1 MAEKQPI
8 KEQIKKLT
16 DQIEAGIK
24 ALFQSGDLEKYQAY
38 LRTMSHFHHYSVNN
52 QMLIFS
58 QCPHAT
64 LVAGYQKWQNQFQRH
79 VMRGEKGIS
88 ILAPTPY
95 KIKVEKE
102 KLDPDTKLP
111 LLDADGNAI
120 TEEKEV
126 QIPMFRPVK
135 VFDVSQTDGKPL
147 PERVQSPIAEL
158 TGNVEHYEAFM
169 EALRRVSPVPI
180 EIKPLSND
188 LDGFFSPSKQS
199 ITLRAGMSEV
209 QTVCAAVHEIA
220 HSKLHDYAKQ
230 PDSQPKD
237 SSTEEIEAESIAY
250 TVCAYFGIETSAN
263 SFGYVATWSKDKDL
277 KAFKESLDTIRKTSS
292 DLISGVEQQFKEIC
306 KERGIELP
314 KEPEY
319 ELVTIPPSRED
330 AMAFAAEYVVLLGR
344 SEARSEFLSTDKIA
358 GRICRND
365 ARSIRDELER
375 LVEAEDESGIYHGAV
390 ELLDHFNGLYH
401 KEWQA
406 KEAPD
411 AEKLYMVDNEKYI
424 HVQRSDNGIDY
435 TIYDAASAKTLDGGV
450 LDDTGQLLSAAALTV
465 CKLHNIGDAAP
476 IRLAPLELL
485 KDLQEANELP
495 LGADVQITGA
505 ELAKSIQSLYLD
517 KYGLAFLDDFASKDD
532 CLQHLYE
539 DLLTGADEVKYF
551 LSEIV
556 EQKDVYANRAKAL
569 LLGIESYQKSHV
581 PLKELDSNER
591 WYVVDN
597 ESKHLRI
604 TEDGAKYAYELY
616 DKNTLRRLE
625 SGTVHDDDVKCLLAA
640 AIRVC
645 ETHGYDKTLPFE
657 VLSNELAGILYSL
670 ELSSDDD
677 QIVHTEVNSDKPDA
691 LPPLPEL
698 EQDYPMPD
706 PTVDFAQMYQFGY
719 TDGNTMLPLSKAR
732 AKELFLQDVPIFALN
747 SDNTE
752 YMVLDTDDL
761 DTHSGI
767 FGVERAE
774 WEAARDMLQPTPDII
789 APNQPDALSYLHDD
803 SAKTQPEN
811 YLKNAEMALEDDY
824 GMIDG
829 IINNGPKQ
837 PTVADLE
844 AQVKAGMSISLMD
857 LAAATHRERNDGKR
871 RQSVLEQLKKQPAQ
885 ERSHKTAP
893 GKSAEKEL

>member
-1 MAEKQPI
+1 MAEKTPI

-64 LVAGYQKWQNQFQRH
+64 LVAGYQKWQNQFSRH
-79 VMRGEKGIS
+79 VLRGEKGIS

-111 LLDADGNAI
+111 LLDADGNTI

-147 PERVQSPIAEL
+147 PERVQSPVAEL

-180 EIKPLSND
+180 EMKPLSND

-230 PDSQPKD
+230 PNSQPKD
-237 SSTEEIEAESIAY
+237 SNTEEIEAESIAY

-277 KAFKESLDTIRKTSS
+277 KAFKDSLDTIRKTSS
-292 DLISGVEQQFKEIC
+292 ELISGVEQQFKEIC
-306 KERGIELP
+306 KERGISL
-314 KEPEY
+314 EPAQPAQKQPEQD
-319 ELVTIPPSRED
+319 I
-330 AMAFAAEYVVLLGR
+330 
-344 SEARSEFLSTDKIA
+344 
-358 GRICRND
+358 
-365 ARSIRDELER
+365 
-375 LVEAEDESGIYHGAV
+375 
-390 ELLDHFNGLYH
+390 
-401 KEWQA
+401 
-406 KEAPD
+406 
-411 AEKLYMVDNEKYI
+411 EKLYMVDNEKYI
-424 HVQRSDNGIDY
+424 HVQRSDTGIDY
-435 TIYDAASAKTLDGGV
+435 TIYDAASAKALDGGV
-450 LDDTGQLLSAAALTV
+450 LDDTRQLLSAAALTV
-465 CKLHNIGDAAP
+465 CKLHNIGYAAP

-485 KDLQEANELP
+485 NGLQEANELL
-495 LGADVQITGA
+495 LGAGEQITGVEA
-505 ELAKSIQSLYLD
+505 TSTADSLP
-517 KYGLAFLDDFASKDD
+517 
-532 CLQHLYE
+532 
-539 DLLTGADEVKYF
+539 DLP
-551 LSEIV
+551 
-556 EQKDVYANRAKAL
+556 Q
-569 LLGIESYQKSHV
+569 
-581 PLKELDSNER
+581 
-591 WYVVDN
+591 
-597 ESKHLRI
+597 
-604 TEDGAKYAYELY
+604 
-616 DKNTLRRLE
+616 
-625 SGTVHDDDVKCLLAA
+625 
-640 AIRVC
+640 
-645 ETHGYDKTLPFE
+645 
-657 VLSNELAGILYSL
+657 
-670 ELSSDDD
+670 
-677 QIVHTEVNSDKPDA
+677 
-691 LPPLPEL
+691 L

-719 TDGNTMLPLSKAR
+719 TDGNTMLPLSKERAR
-732 AKELFLQDVPIFALN
+732 ELFLQDVPIFVLN

-752 YMVLDTDDL
+752 YMVLDTEDL
-761 DTHSGI
+761 GAHSGI

-774 WEAARDMLQPTPDII
+774 WESVRDTLQPIRDIV
-789 APNQPDALSYLHDD
+789 APKQPDAVSYLHDD
-803 SAKTQPEN
+803 TAKTQPEN
-811 YLKNAEMALEDDY
+811 YLKNAEMAMEDDY

-837 PTVADLE
+837 TVA
-844 AQVKAGMSISLMD
+844 
-857 LAAATHRERNDGKR
+857 
-871 RQSVLEQLKKQPAQ
+871 EQE
-885 ERSHKTAP
+885 ERSSILAKLKAP
-893 GKSAEKEL
+893 VETTNRTEKHAPKRSAEKEL

>member
-64 LVAGYQKWQNQFQRH
+64 LVAGYQKWQNQFSRH
-79 VMRGEKGIS
+79 VLRGEKGIS

-111 LLDADGNAI
+111 LLDADGNTI

-147 PERVQSPIAEL
+147 PERVQSPVAEL

-169 EALRRVSPVPI
+169 EALRRISPVPI
-180 EIKPLSND
+180 EMKPLSND

-199 ITLRAGMSEV
+199 ITLRDGMSEV

-230 PDSQPKD
+230 PNSQPKD
-237 SSTEEIEAESIAY
+237 SNTEEIEAESIAY

-277 KAFKESLDTIRKTSS
+277 KAFKDSLDTIRKTSS
-292 DLISGVEQQFKEIC
+292 ELISGVEQQFKEIC
-306 KERGIELP
+306 KERGISL
-314 KEPEY
+314 EPAQPAQKQPEQD
-319 ELVTIPPSRED
+319 I
-330 AMAFAAEYVVLLGR
+330 
-344 SEARSEFLSTDKIA
+344 
-358 GRICRND
+358 
-365 ARSIRDELER
+365 
-375 LVEAEDESGIYHGAV
+375 
-390 ELLDHFNGLYH
+390 
-401 KEWQA
+401 
-406 KEAPD
+406 
-411 AEKLYMVDNEKYI
+411 EKLYMVDNEKYI
-424 HVQRSDNGIDY
+424 HVQRSDTGIDY
-435 TIYDAASAKTLDGGV
+435 TIYDAASAKALDGGV

-485 KDLQEANELP
+485 NGLQEANELP
-495 LGADVQITGA
+495 LGAGEQIT
-505 ELAKSIQSLYLD
+505 SV
-517 KYGLAFLDDFASKDD
+517 
-532 CLQHLYE
+532 
-539 DLLTGADEVKYF
+539 EVK
-551 LSEIV
+551 
-556 EQKDVYANRAKAL
+556 
-569 LLGIESYQKSHV
+569 
-581 PLKELDSNER
+581 P
-591 WYVVDN
+591 
-597 ESKHLRI
+597 
-604 TEDGAKYAYELY
+604 
-616 DKNTLRRLE
+616 
-625 SGTVHDDDVKCLLAA
+625 AA
-640 AIRVC
+640 
-645 ETHGYDKTLPFE
+645 D
-657 VLSNELAGILYSL
+657 
-670 ELSSDDD
+670 
-677 QIVHTEVNSDKPDA
+677 
-691 LPPLPEL
+691 PLPDFPQL

-719 TDGNTMLPLSKAR
+719 TDGNTMLPLSKERAR
-732 AKELFLQDVPIFALN
+732 ELFLQDVPIFVLN

-752 YMVLDTDDL
+752 YMVLDTSDL
-761 DTHSGI
+761 DARSGI
-767 FGVERAE
+767 FGVERTE
-774 WEAARDMLQPTPDII
+774 WERVCDTLQPRRDIV
-789 APNQPDALSYLHDD
+789 APKQPDALSYLHDD
-803 SAKTQPEN
+803 TAKTQPEN
-811 YLKNAEMALEDDY
+811 YLKNAEMAMEDDY

-837 PTVADLE
+837 TVA
-844 AQVKAGMSISLMD
+844 
-857 LAAATHRERNDGKR
+857 
-871 RQSVLEQLKKQPAQ
+871 EQE
-885 ERSHKTAP
+885 ERSSILAKLKAP
-893 GKSAEKEL
+893 VETTNRTEKHAPKRSAEKEL

>member
-1 MAEKQPI
+1 MAEKTPI

-64 LVAGYQKWQNQFQRH
+64 LVAGYQKWQNQFSRH
-79 VMRGEKGIS
+79 VLRGEKGIS

-111 LLDADGNAI
+111 LLDADGNTI

-147 PERVQSPIAEL
+147 PERVQSPVAEL

-169 EALRRVSPVPI
+169 EALRRISPVPI
-180 EIKPLSND
+180 EMKPLSND

-199 ITLRAGMSEV
+199 ITLRDGMSEV

-230 PDSQPKD
+230 QDSHPKD

-277 KAFKESLDTIRKTSS
+277 KAFKDSLDTIRKTSS
-292 DLISGVEQQFKEIC
+292 ELISGVEQQFKEIC
-306 KERGIELP
+306 KERGISL
-314 KEPEY
+314 EPAQPAQKQPEQD
-319 ELVTIPPSRED
+319 I
-330 AMAFAAEYVVLLGR
+330 
-344 SEARSEFLSTDKIA
+344 
-358 GRICRND
+358 
-365 ARSIRDELER
+365 
-375 LVEAEDESGIYHGAV
+375 
-390 ELLDHFNGLYH
+390 
-401 KEWQA
+401 
-406 KEAPD
+406 
-411 AEKLYMVDNEKYI
+411 EKLYMVDNEKYI
-424 HVQRSDNGIDY
+424 HVQRSDTGIDY
-435 TIYDAASAKTLDGGV
+435 TIYDAASAKALDGGV

-485 KDLQEANELP
+485 NGLQEANELP
-495 LGADVQITGA
+495 LGAGEQIT
-505 ELAKSIQSLYLD
+505 SV
-517 KYGLAFLDDFASKDD
+517 
-532 CLQHLYE
+532 
-539 DLLTGADEVKYF
+539 EVK
-551 LSEIV
+551 
-556 EQKDVYANRAKAL
+556 
-569 LLGIESYQKSHV
+569 
-581 PLKELDSNER
+581 P
-591 WYVVDN
+591 
-597 ESKHLRI
+597 
-604 TEDGAKYAYELY
+604 
-616 DKNTLRRLE
+616 
-625 SGTVHDDDVKCLLAA
+625 AA
-640 AIRVC
+640 
-645 ETHGYDKTLPFE
+645 D
-657 VLSNELAGILYSL
+657 
-670 ELSSDDD
+670 
-677 QIVHTEVNSDKPDA
+677 
-691 LPPLPEL
+691 PLPDFPQL

-719 TDGNTMLPLSKAR
+719 TDGNTMLPLSKERAR
-732 AKELFLQDVPIFALN
+732 ELFLQDVPIFVLN

-752 YMVLDTDDL
+752 YMVLDTNDL

-767 FGVERAE
+767 FGVERTE
-774 WEAARDMLQPTPDII
+774 WESVRDTLQPRRDIV
-789 APNQPDALSYLHDD
+789 APKQPDALSYLHDD
-803 SAKTQPEN
+803 TAKTQPEN
-811 YLKNAEMALEDDY
+811 YLKNAEMAMEDDY

-837 PTVADLE
+837 TVA
-844 AQVKAGMSISLMD
+844 
-857 LAAATHRERNDGKR
+857 
-871 RQSVLEQLKKQPAQ
+871 EQE
-885 ERSHKTAP
+885 ERSSILAKLKAP
-893 GKSAEKEL
+893 VETTNRTEKHAPKRSAEKEL

>member
-64 LVAGYQKWQNQFQRH
+64 LVAGYQKWQNQFSRH
-79 VMRGEKGIS
+79 VLRGEKGIS

-111 LLDADGNAI
+111 LLDADGNTI

-147 PERVQSPIAEL
+147 PERVQSPVAEL

-180 EIKPLSND
+180 EMKPLSND

-220 HSKLHDYAKQ
+220 HSELHDYAKQ
-230 PDSQPKD
+230 PNSQPKD

-306 KERGIELP
+306 KERGISL
-314 KEPEY
+314 EPEKPAQ
-319 ELVTIPPSRED
+319 EQDT
-330 AMAFAAEYVVLLGR
+330 
-344 SEARSEFLSTDKIA
+344 
-358 GRICRND
+358 
-365 ARSIRDELER
+365 
-375 LVEAEDESGIYHGAV
+375 
-390 ELLDHFNGLYH
+390 
-401 KEWQA
+401 
-406 KEAPD
+406 
-411 AEKLYMVDNEKYI
+411 EKLYMVDNEKYI
-424 HVQRSDNGIDY
+424 HVQRSDTGIDY
-435 TIYDAASAKTLDGGV
+435 TIYDAASAKALDGGV
-450 LDDTGQLLSAAALTV
+450 LDDTGQSLSAAALTV

-485 KDLQEANELP
+485 NGLQEANELL
-495 LGADVQITGA
+495 LGAGEQITGVEA
-505 ELAKSIQSLYLD
+505 TSTADSLP
-517 KYGLAFLDDFASKDD
+517 
-532 CLQHLYE
+532 
-539 DLLTGADEVKYF
+539 DLP
-551 LSEIV
+551 
-556 EQKDVYANRAKAL
+556 Q
-569 LLGIESYQKSHV
+569 
-581 PLKELDSNER
+581 
-591 WYVVDN
+591 
-597 ESKHLRI
+597 
-604 TEDGAKYAYELY
+604 
-616 DKNTLRRLE
+616 
-625 SGTVHDDDVKCLLAA
+625 
-640 AIRVC
+640 
-645 ETHGYDKTLPFE
+645 
-657 VLSNELAGILYSL
+657 
-670 ELSSDDD
+670 
-677 QIVHTEVNSDKPDA
+677 
-691 LPPLPEL
+691 L

-719 TDGNTMLPLSKAR
+719 TDGNTMLPLSKERAR
-732 AKELFLQDVPIFALN
+732 ELFLQDVPIFVLN

-752 YMVLDTDDL
+752 YMVLDTEDL
-761 DTHSGI
+761 GAHSGI
-767 FGVERAE
+767 FGVERTE
-774 WEAARDMLQPTPDII
+774 WESVRDTLQPRRDIV
-789 APNQPDALSYLHDD
+789 APKQPDALSYLHDD
-803 SAKTQPEN
+803 TAKTQPEN

-837 PTVADLE
+837 TIA
-844 AQVKAGMSISLMD
+844 
-857 LAAATHRERNDGKR
+857 
-871 RQSVLEQLKKQPAQ
+871 EQE
-885 ERSHKTAP
+885 ERSSILAKLKAP
-893 GKSAEKEL
+893 VEATNRTEKHAPKRSAEKEL

>member
-1 MAEKQPI
+1 MAEKTPI

-64 LVAGYQKWQNQFQRH
+64 LVAGYQKWQNQFSRH
-79 VMRGEKGIS
+79 VLRGEKGIS

-111 LLDADGNAI
+111 LLDADGNTI

-147 PERVQSPIAEL
+147 PERVQSPVAEL

-180 EIKPLSND
+180 EMKPLSND

-230 PDSQPKD
+230 PNSQPKD

-306 KERGIELP
+306 KERGISL
-314 KEPEY
+314 EPEKPAQ
-319 ELVTIPPSRED
+319 EQDT
-330 AMAFAAEYVVLLGR
+330 
-344 SEARSEFLSTDKIA
+344 
-358 GRICRND
+358 
-365 ARSIRDELER
+365 
-375 LVEAEDESGIYHGAV
+375 
-390 ELLDHFNGLYH
+390 
-401 KEWQA
+401 
-406 KEAPD
+406 
-411 AEKLYMVDNEKYI
+411 EKLYMVDNEKYI
-424 HVQRSDNGIDY
+424 HVQRSDTGIDY
-435 TIYDAASAKTLDGGV
+435 TIYDAASAKALDGGV

-485 KDLQEANELP
+485 NGLQEANELL
-495 LGADVQITGA
+495 LGAGEQITGVEA
-505 ELAKSIQSLYLD
+505 TSTA
-517 KYGLAFLDDFASKDD
+517 
-532 CLQHLYE
+532 
-539 DLLTGADEVKYF
+539 DLLPD
-551 LSEIV
+551 
-556 EQKDVYANRAKAL
+556 
-569 LLGIESYQKSHV
+569 
-581 PLKELDSNER
+581 
-591 WYVVDN
+591 
-597 ESKHLRI
+597 
-604 TEDGAKYAYELY
+604 
-616 DKNTLRRLE
+616 
-625 SGTVHDDDVKCLLAA
+625 
-640 AIRVC
+640 
-645 ETHGYDKTLPFE
+645 LP
-657 VLSNELAGILYSL
+657 
-670 ELSSDDD
+670 
-677 QIVHTEVNSDKPDA
+677 Q
-691 LPPLPEL
+691 L

-719 TDGNTMLPLSKAR
+719 TDGNTMLPLSKERAR
-732 AKELFLQDVPIFALN
+732 ELFLQDVPIFVLN

-752 YMVLDTDDL
+752 YMVLDTSDL
-761 DTHSGI
+761 DARSGI
-767 FGVERAE
+767 FGVERTE
-774 WEAARDMLQPTPDII
+774 WERVCDTLQPRRDIV
-789 APNQPDALSYLHDD
+789 APKQPDALSYLHDD
-803 SAKTQPEN
+803 TAKTQPEN

-837 PTVADLE
+837 TVA
-844 AQVKAGMSISLMD
+844 
-857 LAAATHRERNDGKR
+857 
-871 RQSVLEQLKKQPAQ
+871 EQE
-885 ERSHKTAP
+885 ERSSILAKLKAP
-893 GKSAEKEL
+893 VETTNRTEKHAPKRSAEKEL

>member
-64 LVAGYQKWQNQFQRH
+64 LVAGYQKWQNQFSRH
-79 VMRGEKGIS
+79 VLRGEKGIS

-111 LLDADGNAI
+111 LLDADGNTI

-147 PERVQSPIAEL
+147 PERVQSPVAEL

-169 EALRRVSPVPI
+169 EALRRISPVPI
-180 EIKPLSND
+180 EMKPLSND

-199 ITLRAGMSEV
+199 ITLRDGMSEV

-230 PDSQPKD
+230 PNSQPKD
-237 SSTEEIEAESIAY
+237 SNTEEIEAESIAY

-277 KAFKESLDTIRKTSS
+277 KAFKDSLDTIRKTSS
-292 DLISGVEQQFKEIC
+292 ELISGVEQQFKEIC
-306 KERGIELP
+306 KERGISL
-314 KEPEY
+314 EPAQPAQKQPEQD
-319 ELVTIPPSRED
+319 I
-330 AMAFAAEYVVLLGR
+330 
-344 SEARSEFLSTDKIA
+344 
-358 GRICRND
+358 
-365 ARSIRDELER
+365 
-375 LVEAEDESGIYHGAV
+375 
-390 ELLDHFNGLYH
+390 
-401 KEWQA
+401 
-406 KEAPD
+406 
-411 AEKLYMVDNEKYI
+411 EKLYMVDNEKYI
-424 HVQRSDNGIDY
+424 HVQRSDTGIDY
-435 TIYDAASAKTLDGGV
+435 TIYDAASAKALDGGV

-485 KDLQEANELP
+485 NGLQEANELL
-495 LGADVQITGA
+495 LGAGEQITGA
-505 ELAKSIQSLYLD
+505 EATSTADSLP
-517 KYGLAFLDDFASKDD
+517 
-532 CLQHLYE
+532 
-539 DLLTGADEVKYF
+539 DLP
-551 LSEIV
+551 
-556 EQKDVYANRAKAL
+556 Q
-569 LLGIESYQKSHV
+569 
-581 PLKELDSNER
+581 
-591 WYVVDN
+591 
-597 ESKHLRI
+597 
-604 TEDGAKYAYELY
+604 
-616 DKNTLRRLE
+616 
-625 SGTVHDDDVKCLLAA
+625 
-640 AIRVC
+640 
-645 ETHGYDKTLPFE
+645 
-657 VLSNELAGILYSL
+657 
-670 ELSSDDD
+670 
-677 QIVHTEVNSDKPDA
+677 
-691 LPPLPEL
+691 L

-719 TDGNTMLPLSKAR
+719 TDGNTMLPLSKERAR
-732 AKELFLQDVPIFALN
+732 ELFLQDVPIFVLN

-752 YMVLDTDDL
+752 YMVLDTGDL
-761 DTHSGI
+761 DAHPGI
-767 FGVERAE
+767 FGVERTE
-774 WEAARDMLQPTPDII
+774 WESVRDTLQPIRDIV
-789 APNQPDALSYLHDD
+789 APKQLDAVSYLHDD
-803 SAKTQPEN
+803 TAKTQPEN
-811 YLKNAEMALEDDY
+811 YLKNAEMAMEDDY

-837 PTVADLE
+837 TVA
-844 AQVKAGMSISLMD
+844 
-857 LAAATHRERNDGKR
+857 
-871 RQSVLEQLKKQPAQ
+871 EQE
-885 ERSHKTAP
+885 ERSSILAKLKAP
-893 GKSAEKEL
+893 VETTNRTEKHAPKRSAEKEL

>member
-52 QMLIFS
+52 QILIFS

-64 LVAGYQKWQNQFQRH
+64 LVAGYQKWQNQFSRH
-79 VMRGEKGIS
+79 VLRGEKGIS

-111 LLDADGNAI
+111 LLDADGKTV
-120 TEEKEV
+120 TEEKEI

-180 EIKPLSND
+180 EVKPLRDD
-188 LDGFFSPSKQS
+188 LDGFFSPSKLS

-292 DLISGVEQQFKEIC
+292 ELISGVEQQFKEIC
-306 KERGIELP
+306 KERGISLEP
-314 KEPEY
+314 AQPAQEQPEPE
-319 ELVTIPPSRED
+319 
-330 AMAFAAEYVVLLGR
+330 
-344 SEARSEFLSTDKIA
+344 
-358 GRICRND
+358 
-365 ARSIRDELER
+365 
-375 LVEAEDESGIYHGAV
+375 
-390 ELLDHFNGLYH
+390 
-401 KEWQA
+401 Q
-406 KEAPD
+406 
-411 AEKLYMVDNEKYI
+411 EKLYMVDNDKYI
-424 HVQRSDNGIDY
+424 HVQHSDTGIDY
-435 TIYDAASAKTLDGGV
+435 TIYDAASAKALDGGV

-476 IRLAPLELL
+476 IRLTPLELL

-495 LGADVQITGA
+495 LGAGDHITG
-505 ELAKSIQSLYLD
+505 
-517 KYGLAFLDDFASKDD
+517 
-532 CLQHLYE
+532 
-539 DLLTGADEVKYF
+539 TEVK
-551 LSEIV
+551 S
-556 EQKDVYANRAKAL
+556 
-569 LLGIESYQKSHV
+569 
-581 PLKELDSNER
+581 
-591 WYVVDN
+591 
-597 ESKHLRI
+597 
-604 TEDGAKYAYELY
+604 
-616 DKNTLRRLE
+616 
-625 SGTVHDDDVKCLLAA
+625 AA
-640 AIRVC
+640 
-645 ETHGYDKTLPFE
+645 D
-657 VLSNELAGILYSL
+657 
-670 ELSSDDD
+670 
-677 QIVHTEVNSDKPDA
+677 
-691 LPPLPEL
+691 PLPDLPQL

-719 TDGNTMLPLSKAR
+719 TDGNTMLPLSKECAR
-732 AKELFLQDVPIFALN
+732 ELFLQDVPIFALN

-761 DTHSGI
+761 DAHPGI
-767 FGVERAE
+767 FGVERTE
-774 WEAARDMLQPTPDII
+774 WESVRDTLQPMSDIV
-789 APNQPDALSYLHDD
+789 APKQPDAVSYLHND
-803 SAKTQPEN
+803 SSNTQPEN
-811 YLKNAEMALEDDY
+811 YLKNAEMVVEDDY

-837 PTVADLE
+837 TVA
-844 AQVKAGMSISLMD
+844 
-857 LAAATHRERNDGKR
+857 
-871 RQSVLEQLKKQPAQ
+871 EQE
-885 ERSHKTAP
+885 ERSSILAKLKAP
-893 GKSAEKEL
+893 LELVSRTEKHAPKRSAEKEL

>member
-1 MAEKQPI
+1 LSAKEKFMAEKTPI

-64 LVAGYQKWQNQFQRH
+64 LVAGYQKWQNQFSRH
-79 VMRGEKGIS
+79 VLRGEKGIS

-111 LLDADGNAI
+111 LLDADGNTI

-147 PERVQSPIAEL
+147 PERVQSPVAEL

-180 EIKPLSND
+180 EMKPLSND

-230 PDSQPKD
+230 PNSQPKD

-306 KERGIELP
+306 KERGISL
-314 KEPEY
+314 EPEKPAQ
-319 ELVTIPPSRED
+319 EQDT
-330 AMAFAAEYVVLLGR
+330 
-344 SEARSEFLSTDKIA
+344 
-358 GRICRND
+358 
-365 ARSIRDELER
+365 
-375 LVEAEDESGIYHGAV
+375 
-390 ELLDHFNGLYH
+390 
-401 KEWQA
+401 
-406 KEAPD
+406 
-411 AEKLYMVDNEKYI
+411 EKLYMVDNEKYI
-424 HVQRSDNGIDY
+424 HVQRSDTGIDY
-435 TIYDAASAKTLDGGV
+435 TIYDAASAKALDGGV

-476 IRLAPLELL
+476 IRLSPLELL
-485 KDLQEANELP
+485 NGLQEANELP
-495 LGADVQITGA
+495 LGAGEQIT
-505 ELAKSIQSLYLD
+505 SV
-517 KYGLAFLDDFASKDD
+517 
-532 CLQHLYE
+532 
-539 DLLTGADEVKYF
+539 EVK
-551 LSEIV
+551 
-556 EQKDVYANRAKAL
+556 
-569 LLGIESYQKSHV
+569 
-581 PLKELDSNER
+581 P
-591 WYVVDN
+591 
-597 ESKHLRI
+597 
-604 TEDGAKYAYELY
+604 
-616 DKNTLRRLE
+616 
-625 SGTVHDDDVKCLLAA
+625 AA
-640 AIRVC
+640 
-645 ETHGYDKTLPFE
+645 D
-657 VLSNELAGILYSL
+657 
-670 ELSSDDD
+670 
-677 QIVHTEVNSDKPDA
+677 
-691 LPPLPEL
+691 PLPDFPQL

-719 TDGNTMLPLSKAR
+719 TGGNTMLPLSKERAR
-732 AKELFLQDVPIFALN
+732 ELFLQDVPIFALN
-747 SDNTE
+747 SDSTE
-752 YMVLDTDDL
+752 YMVLDTEDL
-761 DTHSGI
+761 GAHSGI
-767 FGVERAE
+767 FGVERTE
-774 WEAARDMLQPTPDII
+774 WESVRDTLQPIRDIV
-789 APNQPDALSYLHDD
+789 APKQPDALSYLHDD
-803 SAKTQPEN
+803 TAKTQPEN

-837 PTVADLE
+837 TVA
-844 AQVKAGMSISLMD
+844 
-857 LAAATHRERNDGKR
+857 
-871 RQSVLEQLKKQPAQ
+871 EQE
-885 ERSHKTAP
+885 ERSSILAKLKAP
-893 GKSAEKEL
+893 VETTNRTEKHAPKRSAEKEL

>member
-1 MAEKQPI
+1 MSAKEKFMAEKTPI

-64 LVAGYQKWQNQFQRH
+64 LVAGYQKWQNQFSRH
-79 VMRGEKGIS
+79 VLRGEKGIS

-111 LLDADGNAI
+111 LLDADGNTI

-147 PERVQSPIAEL
+147 PERVQSPVAEL

-180 EIKPLSND
+180 EMKPLSND

-199 ITLRAGMSEV
+199 ITLRDGMSEV

-230 PDSQPKD
+230 PGSQPKD

-277 KAFKESLDTIRKTSS
+277 KAFKDSLDTIRKTSS
-292 DLISGVEQQFKEIC
+292 ELISGVEQQFKEIC
-306 KERGIELP
+306 KERGISL
-314 KEPEY
+314 EPAQPAQKQPEQD
-319 ELVTIPPSRED
+319 I
-330 AMAFAAEYVVLLGR
+330 
-344 SEARSEFLSTDKIA
+344 
-358 GRICRND
+358 
-365 ARSIRDELER
+365 
-375 LVEAEDESGIYHGAV
+375 
-390 ELLDHFNGLYH
+390 
-401 KEWQA
+401 
-406 KEAPD
+406 
-411 AEKLYMVDNEKYI
+411 EKLYMVDNEKYI
-424 HVQRSDNGIDY
+424 HVQRSDTGIDY
-435 TIYDAASAKTLDGGV
+435 TIYDAASAKALDGGV
-450 LDDTGQLLSAAALTV
+450 LDDTGQLLSAAVLTV

-485 KDLQEANELP
+485 NGLQEANELL
-495 LGADVQITGA
+495 LGAGEQITGVEA
-505 ELAKSIQSLYLD
+505 TSA
-517 KYGLAFLDDFASKDD
+517 
-532 CLQHLYE
+532 
-539 DLLTGADEVKYF
+539 AD
-551 LSEIV
+551 
-556 EQKDVYANRAKAL
+556 
-569 LLGIESYQKSHV
+569 
-581 PLKELDSNER
+581 
-591 WYVVDN
+591 
-597 ESKHLRI
+597 
-604 TEDGAKYAYELY
+604 
-616 DKNTLRRLE
+616 
-625 SGTVHDDDVKCLLAA
+625 
-640 AIRVC
+640 
-645 ETHGYDKTLPFE
+645 
-657 VLSNELAGILYSL
+657 
-670 ELSSDDD
+670 
-677 QIVHTEVNSDKPDA
+677 
-691 LPPLPEL
+691 PLPDLPQL
-698 EQDYPMPD
+698 EQGYPMPD

-719 TDGNTMLPLSKAR
+719 TDGNTMLPLSKERAR
-732 AKELFLQDVPIFALN
+732 ELFLQDVPIFVLN

-752 YMVLDTDDL
+752 YMVLDTEDL
-761 DTHSGI
+761 GAHSGI
-767 FGVERAE
+767 FGVERTE
-774 WEAARDMLQPTPDII
+774 WERVRDTLQPRRDIV
-789 APNQPDALSYLHDD
+789 APKQPDALSYLHDD
-803 SAKTQPEN
+803 TAKTQPEN

-837 PTVADLE
+837 TVA
-844 AQVKAGMSISLMD
+844 
-857 LAAATHRERNDGKR
+857 
-871 RQSVLEQLKKQPAQ
+871 EQE
-885 ERSHKTAP
+885 ERSSILAKLKAP
-893 GKSAEKEL
+893 VETTNRTEKHAPKRSAEKEL

>member
-16 DQIEAGIK
+16 EQIEAGIK

-64 LVAGYQKWQNQFQRH
+64 LVAGYQKWQNQFSRH
-79 VMRGEKGIS
+79 VLRGEKGIS

-111 LLDADGNAI
+111 LLDADGNTI

-147 PERVQSPIAEL
+147 PERVQSPVAEL
-158 TGNVEHYEAFM
+158 TGNVEHYKAFM

-180 EIKPLSND
+180 EMKPLSND

-199 ITLRAGMSEV
+199 ITLRDGMSEV

-230 PDSQPKD
+230 PNSQPKD
-237 SSTEEIEAESIAY
+237 SNTEEIEAESIAY

-277 KAFKESLDTIRKTSS
+277 KAFKDSLDTIRKTSS
-292 DLISGVEQQFKEIC
+292 ELISGVEQQFKEIC
-306 KERGIELP
+306 KERGISL
-314 KEPEY
+314 EPAQPAQKQPEQD
-319 ELVTIPPSRED
+319 I
-330 AMAFAAEYVVLLGR
+330 
-344 SEARSEFLSTDKIA
+344 
-358 GRICRND
+358 
-365 ARSIRDELER
+365 
-375 LVEAEDESGIYHGAV
+375 
-390 ELLDHFNGLYH
+390 
-401 KEWQA
+401 
-406 KEAPD
+406 
-411 AEKLYMVDNEKYI
+411 EKLYMVDNEKYI
-424 HVQRSDNGIDY
+424 HVQRSDTGIDY
-435 TIYDAASAKTLDGGV
+435 TIYDAASAKALDGGV

-485 KDLQEANELP
+485 NGLQEANELL
-495 LGADVQITGA
+495 LGAGEQITGVEA
-505 ELAKSIQSLYLD
+505 TSTADSLP
-517 KYGLAFLDDFASKDD
+517 
-532 CLQHLYE
+532 
-539 DLLTGADEVKYF
+539 DLP
-551 LSEIV
+551 
-556 EQKDVYANRAKAL
+556 Q
-569 LLGIESYQKSHV
+569 
-581 PLKELDSNER
+581 
-591 WYVVDN
+591 
-597 ESKHLRI
+597 
-604 TEDGAKYAYELY
+604 
-616 DKNTLRRLE
+616 
-625 SGTVHDDDVKCLLAA
+625 
-640 AIRVC
+640 
-645 ETHGYDKTLPFE
+645 
-657 VLSNELAGILYSL
+657 
-670 ELSSDDD
+670 
-677 QIVHTEVNSDKPDA
+677 
-691 LPPLPEL
+691 L

-719 TDGNTMLPLSKAR
+719 TDGNTMLPLSKERAR
-732 AKELFLQDVPIFALN
+732 ELFLQDVPIFVLN

-752 YMVLDTDDL
+752 YMVLDTSDL
-761 DTHSGI
+761 AAHSGI
-767 FGVERAE
+767 FGVERTE
-774 WEAARDMLQPTPDII
+774 WERVCDTLQPRRDIV
-789 APNQPDALSYLHDD
+789 APKQPDALSYLHDD
-803 SAKTQPEN
+803 TAKTQPEN

-837 PTVADLE
+837 TVA
-844 AQVKAGMSISLMD
+844 
-857 LAAATHRERNDGKR
+857 
-871 RQSVLEQLKKQPAQ
+871 EQE
-885 ERSHKTAP
+885 ERSSILAKLKAP
-893 GKSAEKEL
+893 VETTNRTEKHAPKRSAEKEL

>member
-64 LVAGYQKWQNQFQRH
+64 LVAGYQKWQNQFSRH
-79 VMRGEKGIS
+79 VLRGEKGIS

-111 LLDADGNAI
+111 LLDADGNTI

-147 PERVQSPIAEL
+147 PERVQSPVAEL

-180 EIKPLSND
+180 EMKPLSND

-199 ITLRAGMSEV
+199 ITLRDGMSEV

-230 PDSQPKD
+230 PNSQPKD
-237 SSTEEIEAESIAY
+237 SNTEEIEAESIAY

-277 KAFKESLDTIRKTSS
+277 KAFKDSLDTIRKTSS
-292 DLISGVEQQFKEIC
+292 ELISGVEQQFKEIC
-306 KERGIELP
+306 KERGISL
-314 KEPEY
+314 EPAQPAQKQPEQD
-319 ELVTIPPSRED
+319 I
-330 AMAFAAEYVVLLGR
+330 
-344 SEARSEFLSTDKIA
+344 
-358 GRICRND
+358 
-365 ARSIRDELER
+365 
-375 LVEAEDESGIYHGAV
+375 
-390 ELLDHFNGLYH
+390 
-401 KEWQA
+401 
-406 KEAPD
+406 
-411 AEKLYMVDNEKYI
+411 EKLYMVDNEKYI
-424 HVQRSDNGIDY
+424 HVQRSDTGIDY
-435 TIYDAASAKTLDGGV
+435 TIYDAASAKALDGGV

-485 KDLQEANELP
+485 NGLQEANELL
-495 LGADVQITGA
+495 LGTGEQITGVEA
-505 ELAKSIQSLYLD
+505 TSTADSL
-517 KYGLAFLDDFASKDD
+517 S
-532 CLQHLYE
+532 
-539 DLLTGADEVKYF
+539 DLP
-551 LSEIV
+551 
-556 EQKDVYANRAKAL
+556 Q
-569 LLGIESYQKSHV
+569 
-581 PLKELDSNER
+581 
-591 WYVVDN
+591 
-597 ESKHLRI
+597 
-604 TEDGAKYAYELY
+604 
-616 DKNTLRRLE
+616 
-625 SGTVHDDDVKCLLAA
+625 
-640 AIRVC
+640 
-645 ETHGYDKTLPFE
+645 
-657 VLSNELAGILYSL
+657 
-670 ELSSDDD
+670 
-677 QIVHTEVNSDKPDA
+677 
-691 LPPLPEL
+691 L
-698 EQDYPMPD
+698 EQGYPMPD

-719 TDGNTMLPLSKAR
+719 TDGNTMLPLSKERAR
-732 AKELFLQDVPIFALN
+732 ELFLQDVPIFALN

-752 YMVLDTDDL
+752 YMVLDTEDL
-761 DTHSGI
+761 GAHSGI
-767 FGVERAE
+767 FGVERTE
-774 WEAARDMLQPTPDII
+774 WERVRDTLQPMRDIV
-789 APNQPDALSYLHDD
+789 APKQQDTLSYLHDD
-803 SAKTQPEN
+803 TAKTQPEN

-837 PTVADLE
+837 TVA
-844 AQVKAGMSISLMD
+844 
-857 LAAATHRERNDGKR
+857 
-871 RQSVLEQLKKQPAQ
+871 EQE
-885 ERSHKTAP
+885 ERSSILAKLKAP
-893 GKSAEKEL
+893 VETTNRTEKHAPKRSAEKEL

>member
-64 LVAGYQKWQNQFQRH
+64 LVAGYQKWQNQFSRH
-79 VMRGEKGIS
+79 VLRGEKGIS

-111 LLDADGNAI
+111 LLDADGNTI

-147 PERVQSPIAEL
+147 PERVQSPVAEL

-180 EIKPLSND
+180 EMKPLSND

-199 ITLRAGMSEV
+199 ITLRDGMSEV

-230 PDSQPKD
+230 PNSQPKD
-237 SSTEEIEAESIAY
+237 SNTEEIEAESIAY

-277 KAFKESLDTIRKTSS
+277 KAFKDSLDTIRKTSS
-292 DLISGVEQQFKEIC
+292 ELISGVEQQFKEIC
-306 KERGIELP
+306 KERGISL
-314 KEPEY
+314 EPAQPAQKQPEQD
-319 ELVTIPPSRED
+319 I
-330 AMAFAAEYVVLLGR
+330 
-344 SEARSEFLSTDKIA
+344 
-358 GRICRND
+358 
-365 ARSIRDELER
+365 
-375 LVEAEDESGIYHGAV
+375 
-390 ELLDHFNGLYH
+390 
-401 KEWQA
+401 
-406 KEAPD
+406 
-411 AEKLYMVDNEKYI
+411 EKLYMVDNEKYI
-424 HVQRSDNGIDY
+424 HVQRSDTGIDY
-435 TIYDAASAKTLDGGV
+435 TIYDAASAKALDGGV

-485 KDLQEANELP
+485 NGLQEANELL
-495 LGADVQITGA
+495 LGAGEQITGVEA
-505 ELAKSIQSLYLD
+505 TSTADSLP
-517 KYGLAFLDDFASKDD
+517 
-532 CLQHLYE
+532 
-539 DLLTGADEVKYF
+539 DLP
-551 LSEIV
+551 
-556 EQKDVYANRAKAL
+556 Q
-569 LLGIESYQKSHV
+569 
-581 PLKELDSNER
+581 
-591 WYVVDN
+591 
-597 ESKHLRI
+597 
-604 TEDGAKYAYELY
+604 
-616 DKNTLRRLE
+616 
-625 SGTVHDDDVKCLLAA
+625 
-640 AIRVC
+640 
-645 ETHGYDKTLPFE
+645 
-657 VLSNELAGILYSL
+657 
-670 ELSSDDD
+670 
-677 QIVHTEVNSDKPDA
+677 
-691 LPPLPEL
+691 L
-698 EQDYPMPD
+698 EQGYPMPD
-706 PTVDFAQMYQFGY
+706 LTVDFAQMYQFGY
-719 TDGNTMLPLSKAR
+719 TDGNTMLPLSKERAR
-732 AKELFLQDVPIFALN
+732 ELFLQDVPIFVLN

-752 YMVLDTDDL
+752 YMVLDTSDL
-761 DTHSGI
+761 DAHSGI

-774 WEAARDMLQPTPDII
+774 WESVRDTLRPIRDIV
-789 APNQPDALSYLHDD
+789 ALKQPDAVSYLHDD
-803 SAKTQPEN
+803 TAKTQPEN

-837 PTVADLE
+837 TVA
-844 AQVKAGMSISLMD
+844 
-857 LAAATHRERNDGKR
+857 
-871 RQSVLEQLKKQPAQ
+871 EQE
-885 ERSHKTAP
+885 ERSSILAKLKAP
-893 GKSAEKEL
+893 VETTNRTEKHAPKRSAEKEL